1 MILQNILLKHRNNDD
16 NIIYYQSLGGSER
29 TSRLVLCYKC
39 KKMVVTL
46 QHEGGDGQK
55 NDALS
60 RLLYEADKQSRM
72 CMFCKASESCNWGKE
87 EKNAVVTY

>member
-46 QHEGGDGQK
+46 QHEGCDVYRMILRQK
-55 NDALS
+55 HTS
-60 RLLYEADKQSRM
+60 RI
-72 CMFCKASESCNWGKE
+72 
-87 EKNAVVTY
+87 VHPV